1 MLLKRF
7 NPIRKIYPKYV
18 SITTHYIYKYNL
30 RNILFFRVVLNY

>member
-18 SITTHYIYKYNL
+18 SITTHYKYNL
-30 RNILFFRVVLNY
+30 RNILFFRVVLHY